1 MKRYKYIKVEP
12 VYQRNSKKDGYV
24 FAQTVYGENNITLN
38 IMERLQG
45 KRRNKRSSDSEQI
58 IFTLSFKD
66 FGYSVTSKRDTAS
79 QDGNERFYVQYA
91 LDLMEEGSFE
101 EYYKTALLLTKI
113 SLENCTKSFEAE
125 KLKRKKTGYWSYPI
139 CTSPKSYI
147 RSNALEKKVLKSID
161 ITEEDLKHF
170 KPYLIAQ

>member
-1 MKRYKYIKVEP
+1 MKRYRYIKVEP
-12 VYQRNSKKDGYV
+12 VYQRNSKKDGSV
-24 FAQTVYGENNITLN
+24 FAQTVYGESNITLN

-45 KRRNKRSSDSEQI
+45 KRRNKRIDDGEQI

-66 FGYSVTSKRDTAS
+66 FGYSITSKRDTAS

-91 LDLMEEGSFE
+91 IDLMEEESFE

-113 SLENCTKSFEAE
+113 SLERSTKSFEKE
-125 KLKRKKTGYWSYPI
+125 KLNRKKTGYWSWPI
-139 CTSPKSYI
+139 CSSPKFYI

-161 ITEEDLKHF
+161 ITEEDLKYF
-170 KPYLIAQ
+170 KPYLIA